1 MSARLTISIEEE
13 LLKEI
18 KKLAKKEGKSVSE
31 FVRSSLR
38 EWLTD
43 RKRRQAG
50 MRLLEFV
57 GSVSEDALKELEA
70 ERRRADRDWS

>member
-1 MSARLTISIEEE
+1 MSVRLTISIEEE
-13 LLKEI
+13 LLQEI
-18 KKLAKKEGKSVSE
+18 KRLAKREGKSVSE

-38 EWLTD
+38 EWLMD

-50 MRLLEFV
+50 MKLLEFV

>member
-1 MSARLTISIEEE
+1 MSVRLTISIEEE
-13 LLKEI
+13 LLQEI
-18 KKLAKKEGKSVSE
+18 KRLAKKEGKSVSE

-38 EWLTD
+38 EWLMD
-43 RKRRQAG
+43 RKRRHAG
-50 MRLLEFV
+50 MKLLEFV